1 MTYPT
6 SSEVAGGQPTLA
18 AHYNNLRKD
27 ALYLGN
33 LSTESIPFGS
43 FLAGVVTGMK
53 LEYLATNRVK
63 VPHVAAA
70 PARLMIDGYMLQ
82 SYADVELPAG
92 EFAGAA
98 ATWYIFAVRASNST
112 FTLSVSTSSAVVP
125 GTRLIGQCYW
135 DGTNVTAGSVFSYFQ
150 HEMPA
155 ADYDSGYFAVTYNT
169 TYAKV
174 HNLKTLPAVVVLLH
188 NTSATGAAVNSVV
201 CNVGPTTGLRVP
213 YYYDATTITC
223 ETGNDA
229 ANGTLLGR
237 PANSGG
243 GYYRILAWRSA

>member
-6 SSEVAGGQPTLA
+6 SSDVAGGQPTLA

-33 LSTESIPFGS
+33 LSTESIPLGS
-43 FLAGVVTGMK
+43 FIEGLVTGMK

-70 PARLMIDGYMLQ
+70 PAKIMIDGYLLQ

-92 EFAGAA
+92 LFSGAT
-98 ATWYIFAVRASNST
+98 ATWYIFAVRASTST
-112 FTLSVSTSSAVVP
+112 FTLSVSTSAAVIP

-135 DGTNVTAGSVFSYFQ
+135 DGTNIRDKSVFSYFQ
-150 HEMPA
+150 HELPTP
-155 ADYDSGYFAVTYNT
+155 DYDSGYFAVAYNNTYI
-169 TYAKV
+169 KG
-174 HNLKTLPAVVVLLH
+174 HNLMSLPALVVLLH
-188 NTSATGAAVNSVV
+188 CTSSTGAAVHSVV
-201 CNVGPTTGLRVP
+201 GNVGPVSTPRSPL
-213 YYYDATTITC
+213 YYDTVNIGV

-229 ANGTLLGR
+229 TNGTLLGR
-237 PANSGG
+237 PSNSGG
-243 GYYRILAWRSA
+243 GYYRILAWR

>member
-6 SSEVAGGQPTLA
+6 SSDVAGGQPTLA

-27 ALYLGN
+27 AVYLGN
-33 LSTESIPFGS
+33 ISTESINLAS
-43 FLAGVVTGMK
+43 FLAGVVTGLK

-70 PARLMIDGYMLQ
+70 PATLMIDGYLLQ

-92 EFAGAA
+92 AFSGAA
-98 ATWYIFAVRASNST
+98 ATWYVFAVRASTST
-112 FTLSVSTSSAVVP
+112 FTLSVSTSSAVIP

-135 DGTNVTAGSVFSYFQ
+135 DGSNILAGSVYSYFQ
-150 HEMPA
+150 HELPA

-169 TYAKV
+169 TYAKT
-174 HNLKTLPAVVVLLH
+174 HNIKTLPSVVVLLH
-188 NTSATGAAVNSVV
+188 CTSATGAAVHSVV
-201 CNVGPTTGLRVP
+201 GNVGPTSGIRVP
-213 YYYDATTITC
+213 IYYDTLTITC

-229 ANGTLLGR
+229 TNGTLLGR
-237 PANSGG
+237 PSNSGG
-243 GYYRILAWRSA
+243 GYYRILAWR